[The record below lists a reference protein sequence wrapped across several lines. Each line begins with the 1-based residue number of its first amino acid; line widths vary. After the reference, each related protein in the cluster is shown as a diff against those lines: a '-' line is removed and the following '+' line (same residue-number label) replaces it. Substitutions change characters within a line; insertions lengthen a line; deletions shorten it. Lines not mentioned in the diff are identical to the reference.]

1 MVAGLGGGGVVAGP
15 NSHHVFRWLP
25 LCILATT
32 HIPVLARMHWEWV
45 YYCYCCYRPLITE
58 KCAKKRIFIIGLV
71 QAPVAPSY
79 VFVCETQ
86 THMT

>member
-1 MVAGLGGGGVVAGP
+1 MVAGLGGGDIVAGP

-25 LCILATT
+25 LCVLATT

-45 YYCYCCYRPLITE
+45 YYCYCCYRPLIT
-58 KCAKKRIFIIGLV
+58 KNLAKKRIFVIGLL
-71 QAPVAPSY
+71 QAPVGSPC

>member
-1 MVAGLGGGGVVAGP
+1 MVVGLGGCDIVTGP

-45 YYCYCCYRPLITE
+45 YYCYCCYKPLITK
-58 KCAKKRIFIIGLV
+58 KCAKKQIFVGRLV
-71 QAPVAPSY
+71 QASVVPSY

>member
-1 MVAGLGGGGVVAGP
+1 MVAGLGGCDIVTGP

-45 YYCYCCYRPLITE
+45 YYCYCCYRPLIT
-58 KCAKKRIFIIGLV
+58 KKWSKKRNAYRGFV

-86 THMT
+86 THVT

>member
-1 MVAGLGGGGVVAGP
+1 MVAGLGGCDIVTGP

-25 LCILATT
+25 LCVLATT

-58 KCAKKRIFIIGLV
+58 ILTKKRISVISLV
-71 QAPVAPSY
+71 EAPVVPPCA
-79 VFVCETQ
+79 FVCETQ

>member
-1 MVAGLGGGGVVAGP
+1 MQVWSGLVRSVCDTG
-15 NSHHVFRWLP
+15 LP
-25 LCILATT
+25 PCMLATT
-32 HIPVLARMHWEWV
+32 HTPVLARMHWEWV
-45 YYCYCCYRPLITE
+45 YYCYCCYRPLIT
-58 KCAKKRIFIIGLV
+58 KKWPNFRKFGTRPL